1 GIRDDLVTGVQTCA
15 LPISTVYRY
24 RTDDGLPGFEG
35 GFHLCASWLVDAYLL
50 AGRVDDALDL
60 FRQLVTLAGP
70 TGLLSEQYDPAQERR
85 SEERRVGTGGR
96 ARAWAV

>member
-1 GIRDDLVTGVQTCA
+1 M
-15 LPISTVYRY
+15 YRY

-50 AGRVDDALDL
+50 AGRVDDAHDL

-70 TGLLSEQYDPAQERR
+70 TGLLSEQYDPAQERALGNFPQAY
-85 SEERRVGTGGR
+85 SHLGIINNAVMIEQVTGGR
-96 ARAWAV
+96 L